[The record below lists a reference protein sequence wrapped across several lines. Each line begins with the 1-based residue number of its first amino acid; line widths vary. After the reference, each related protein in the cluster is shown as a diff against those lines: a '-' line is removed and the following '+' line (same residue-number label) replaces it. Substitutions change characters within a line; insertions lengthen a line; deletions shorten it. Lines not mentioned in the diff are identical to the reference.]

1 MIDYKFE
8 WMSLSLE
15 RLKQDMSDMAV
26 TWRQGKAISE
36 PGMTRNTPVRNWRT
50 WCVVLA
56 AAFIVAGC
64 SVNRPMV
71 GTFVDPND
79 TPEPPRQAQATQKPE
94 EKPLYERIATL
105 WERMTT
111 TTDAARTD
119 ETAGPASDFQAD
131 VALRMINDYRK
142 SNGLGELS
150 LHPQLTEAAA
160 IHASDLANHDRI
172 SHFGSDGS
180 DPWDRVQRTGFSPRL
195 AAENVGTG
203 QLTFGEVLRGWKLS
217 PEHNKNLLL
226 ADATHVGVAVVNKP
240 DTQFK
245 TFWSLVIGA
254 PNS

>member
-1 MIDYKFE
+1 M
-8 WMSLSLE
+8 MSTF
-15 RLKQDMSDMAV
+15 V
-26 TWRQGKAISE
+26 E
-36 PGMTRNTPVRNWRT
+36 PG
-50 WCVVLA
+50 
-56 AAFIVAGC
+56 
-64 SVNRPMV
+64 
-71 GTFVDPND
+71 D
-79 TPEPPRQAQATQKPE
+79 TSEPPRQAKPQ
-94 EKPLYERIATL
+94 PADDTSLPDRIATL

-111 TTDAARTD
+111 TTDAASTD
-119 ETAGPASDFQAD
+119 ESLVPASDFQAD

-142 SNGLGELS
+142 SNGLSELS
-150 LHPQLTEAAA
+150 LDPQLTEAAT

-180 DPWDRVQRTGFSPRL
+180 DPWDRVRRTGFTPRL

-226 ADATHVGVAVVNKP
+226 ADATHVGIAVINKP